1 MEKALRLLEMNPVYD
16 VSNFNDSDVF
26 QSCIEMLPIRQS
38 KIDLESDIVDLYDS
52 RSIDYASKYVMEG
65 SLNFEKFKLGGSYES
80 NYQKIKKQQSHD
92 RTIAIRNELSILVA
106 DVILSS
112 SCPLNYQAKKDLI
125 EIAKYSQNQ
134 PLSASY
140 AAQMFIRKYG
150 THFTSRIQ
158 LGGMSL
164 DTWQR
169 NNQKISSCCSSN
181 DRKYDLFC
189 PIGSLPE
196 LSQLE
201 LWRVRRQLNDAVNTY
216 VEMNVV
222 SGCMARESLSFNWI
236 ANVADDSCLSA
247 KTNAKFGGKFGGHS
261 KFYYTNN

>member
-1 MEKALRLLEMNPVYD
+1 MQYYTCSLLLLLIHSLVGIVDGEKSLKLDIYPGYGWDHLRLLEMNPVYD

-52 RSIDYASKYVMEG
+52 RSVDYASKYVMEG

-80 NYQKIKKQQSHD
+80 NYQKIKKQQSHE

-112 SCPLNYQAKKDLI
+112 NCPLNYRVKKDLI

-158 LGGMSL
+158 LGGTIVEEDFFLLSDFNSTETIVRQQKAAAEASFLKTFKLINCSFIISRNSRNTTENIAL
-164 DTWQR
+164 D
-169 NNQKISSCCSSN
+169 
-181 DRKYDLFC
+181 D
-189 PIGSLPE
+189 
-196 LSQLE
+196 
-201 LWRVRRQLNDAVNTY
+201 
-216 VEMNVV
+216 
-222 SGCMARESLSFNWI
+222 
-236 ANVADDSCLSA
+236 
-247 KTNAKFGGKFGGHS
+247 
-261 KFYYTNN
+261 